1 MYSDYWKDRVSRYN
15 EQVKDL
21 KMKRDMMPPSPER
34 EAVKKKLEQALVDKK
49 HIEDFL
55 ANEAN

>member
-15 EQVKDL
+15 EQVKEL

-34 EAVKKKLEQALVDKK
+34 EAVKKKLEQTLVDKK
-49 HIEDFL
+49 HVEDFL